1 MMSTYKR
8 AAESQ
13 IIMTEL
19 MQPHHANFGGKVHG
33 GHILSLIDKVAY
45 VCASKHAEAYCVT
58 VSVDAV
64 DFLHPIEVGELVS
77 FFASVNYTG
86 KTSMRVG
93 IKVVAENIKNKTVR
107 HTNSCYINMVA
118 MDEHN
123 KPKPIPGLT
132 LTNETE
138 VRRYVESIAARKLT
152 KEFKSHFNEKR
163 VALRKSVEPEELV
176 GENCLWKYEE

>member
-1 MMSTYKR
+1 MADYKSVE
-8 AAESQ
+8 ASQ
-13 IIMTEL
+13 VVMTEL

-45 VCASKHAEAYCVT
+45 VCASKHAESYCVT

-86 KTSMRVG
+86 KTSMRIG
-93 IKVVAENIKNKTVR
+93 IKVVAENIKTKSVR

-118 MDEHN
+118 VGDN
-123 KPKPIPGLT
+123 NTPVKIPGLELQNST
-132 LTNETE
+132 Q
-138 VRRYVESIAARKLT
+138 VRRFVESIAARRLN
-152 KEFKSHFNEKR
+152 KEFKANFSEKR
-163 VALRKSVEPEELV
+163 AAIQSHLQPDELKE
-176 GENCLWKYEE
+176 ENCKWSIGA